1 MKKIIH
7 STAFK
12 AVLLGLA
19 LIFIAGFIFPLLI
32 KVFFMGLLFLMQ
44 KPLTG
49 LAIIGAFMLG
59 MFLNEKA
66 DKIDEKI
73 NSL

>member
-1 MKKIIH
+1 MKKIIN
-7 STAFK
+7 STTFK

-19 LIFIAGFIFPLLI
+19 LIFTAGFIFPLII

-49 LAIIGAFMLG
+49 LVIIGAFMLG
-59 MFLNEKA
+59 MFFNEKA
-66 DKIDEKI
+66 DKLDNYI
-73 NSL
+73 NNL